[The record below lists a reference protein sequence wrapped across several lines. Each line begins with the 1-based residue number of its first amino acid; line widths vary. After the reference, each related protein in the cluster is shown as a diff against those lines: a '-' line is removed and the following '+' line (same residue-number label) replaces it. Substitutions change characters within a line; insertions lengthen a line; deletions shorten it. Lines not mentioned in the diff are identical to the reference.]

1 MLSVGHMAQ
10 NRFLDCK
17 QQKPG
22 VADLRRKGFT
32 DGIPHSWEIMGRLK
46 SLTWK
51 KTRTLAAIGSEPIGL
66 ISCYRENKRLQY
78 PFPSCFTLLRF
89 QIPERMIQQS
99 GPAWVNIPPLDLGDG
114 YLAVFAL

>member
-1 MLSVGHMAQ
+1 VGHTAQ
-10 NRFLDCK
+10 NRILGFCK

-22 VADLRRKGFT
+22 VADLSRKGFT

-46 SLTWK
+46 ILTW
-51 KTRTLAAIGSEPIGL
+51 KTRTLAAIRSEPQGL

-99 GPAWVNIPPLDLGDG
+99 SPAWVNIPPLDLGDG
-114 YLAVFAL
+114 YLAVLAL

>member
-1 MLSVGHMAQ
+1 M
-10 NRFLDCK
+10 
-17 QQKPG
+17 
-22 VADLRRKGFT
+22 ADLRRKGFT

-46 SLTWK
+46 ILTWK
-51 KTRTLAAIGSEPIGL
+51 KTRTLAAIGYEPIGL

-89 QIPERMIQQS
+89 KIPERMIQQS